1 MIAIDVPLSNIM
13 KMMFMTLKDNQYF
26 IYEII
31 VGDNKGNLYY
41 LDSDY
46 MNENFSFDPE
56 HDSVIPIPKE
66 EE

>member
-1 MIAIDVPLSNIM
+1 M
-13 KMMFMTLKDNQYF
+13 KDNEYF

-46 MNENFSFDPE
+46 MNENFKFDPE
-56 HDSVIPIPKE
+56 YDSVTPIPKE
-66 EE
+66 EEWVNIGG